1 MQVRSLGGDDLLE
14 EGMAIH
20 SSILAWR
27 ISQTE
32 KPGRLQV
39 HGVAKELRMT
49 RFKGNCSHSAPSHGK
64 EQSCNWANLCK
75 ANPNPEPQG
84 LLTTK
89 QEILQNFGVQQ
100 TLWAWNE
107 THLSFH
113 RLGN

>member
-84 LLTTK
+84 LLTTLSSLK
-89 QEILQNFGVQQ
+89 SVHAPQGAGILCPQVCVHPMC
-100 TLWAWNE
+100 T
-107 THLSFH
+107 
-113 RLGN
+113 